1 MALHGRAG
9 AKGKRI
15 LEKAGCLPAD
25 GRALIWSAHEF
36 LENQPMSN
44 GVNGFLG
51 DTPIRVIIKLLI
63 LSVAVGFLMS
73 IFGLYP
79 DDILFAARDFV
90 VDLWNTGFKTL
101 GRLGDYLLLGAVIVV
116 PLFVVIRLLSYRR

>member
-1 MALHGRAG
+1 
-9 AKGKRI
+9 
-15 LEKAGCLPAD
+15 
-25 GRALIWSAHEF
+25 
-36 LENQPMSN
+36 MSN

-79 DDILFAARDFV
+79 QDILFAVRNFV
-90 VDLWNTGFKTL
+90 LDLWNTGFKTL
-101 GRLGDYLLLGAVIVV
+101 GRLGDYLLLGAVIDIHV
-116 PLFVVIRLLSYRR
+116 FIVIRLLSYRR

>member
-1 MALHGRAG
+1 
-9 AKGKRI
+9 
-15 LEKAGCLPAD
+15 
-25 GRALIWSAHEF
+25 
-36 LENQPMSN
+36 MSN

-79 DDILFAARDFV
+79 DDILFAVRDFII
-90 VDLWNTGFKTL
+90 DLWNTGFKTL

-116 PLFVVIRLLSYRR
+116 PAFILIRLLSHRR

>member
-1 MALHGRAG
+1 
-9 AKGKRI
+9 
-15 LEKAGCLPAD
+15 
-25 GRALIWSAHEF
+25 
-36 LENQPMSN
+36 MSN

-79 DDILFAARDFV
+79 DDILFAVRDFI
-90 VDLWNTGFKTL
+90 VDLWNIGFKTL

-116 PLFVVIRLLSYRR
+116 PVFILIRVLSYRR

>member
-1 MALHGRAG
+1 
-9 AKGKRI
+9 
-15 LEKAGCLPAD
+15 
-25 GRALIWSAHEF
+25 
-36 LENQPMSN
+36 MSN

-79 DDILFAARDFV
+79 DDILFAVRDFIL
-90 VDLWNTGFKTL
+90 DLWNTGFKTL

-116 PLFVVIRLLSYRR
+116 PAFILIRLLSYRR

>member
-1 MALHGRAG
+1 
-9 AKGKRI
+9 
-15 LEKAGCLPAD
+15 
-25 GRALIWSAHEF
+25 
-36 LENQPMSN
+36 MSN

-79 DDILFAARDFV
+79 DDILFAVRDFI

-116 PLFVVIRLLSYRR
+116 PIFILIRVLSYRR

>member
-1 MALHGRAG
+1 
-9 AKGKRI
+9 
-15 LEKAGCLPAD
+15 
-25 GRALIWSAHEF
+25 
-36 LENQPMSN
+36 MSN

-79 DDILFAARDFV
+79 EDILFAVRDFI

-116 PLFVVIRLLSYRR
+116 PVFILIRVLSYRR

>member
-1 MALHGRAG
+1 RA
-9 AKGKRI
+9 R
-15 LEKAGCLPAD
+15 
-25 GRALIWSAHEF
+25 RRLIWNGHEF

-51 DTPIRVIIKLLI
+51 DTPVRVIVKLLI

-79 DDILFAARDFV
+79 HDILIAARDFII
-90 VDLWNTGFKTL
+90 DLWNTGFKTL
-101 GRLGDYLLLGAVIVV
+101 GRLGDYLLLGAAIVV
-116 PLFVVIRLLSYRR
+116 PVFIVIRLLSYRR

>member
-1 MALHGRAG
+1 
-9 AKGKRI
+9 
-15 LEKAGCLPAD
+15 
-25 GRALIWSAHEF
+25 
-36 LENQPMSN
+36 MSN

-79 DDILFAARDFV
+79 QDILFAVRNFV
-90 VDLWNTGFKTL
+90 LDLWNTGFKTL
-101 GRLGDYLLLGAVIVV
+101 GRLGDYLLLGAVIVIPV
-116 PLFVVIRLLSYRR
+116 FVVIRLLSYRR

>member
-1 MALHGRAG
+1 
-9 AKGKRI
+9 
-15 LEKAGCLPAD
+15 
-25 GRALIWSAHEF
+25 
-36 LENQPMSN
+36 MSN

-79 DDILFAARDFV
+79 QDILFAVRNFV
-90 VDLWNTGFKTL
+90 LDLWNTGFKTL

-116 PLFVVIRLLSYRR
+116 PVFILIRVLSYRR